1 MLAIMVV
8 ATAVSGAIIYYSRG
22 GSSPAVG
29 TDLPSGNGLS
39 GALSNPQLA
48 NLTSALGGLSGNLS
62 NPALTNL
69 TSSLGGLSGALS
81 NSTLANFTV
90 ALGGQVVV
98 GDSSFPA
105 EDFTASG
112 TTTTFTCAASP
123 SAAYLTLTDN
133 GTGSASVA
141 SISIASVGGITE
153 FAPSGACDI
162 TTGAGA
168 ITYIMLPATSQ
179 ISPSAVS
186 GSYYAGVVT
195 LSDGSQI
202 PFEGTWQ

>member
-1 MLAIMVV
+1 MVV
-8 ATAVSGAIIYYSRG
+8 ATGVSGAIIYYSRG
-22 GSSPAVG
+22 GSSPAIG
-29 TDLPSGNGLS
+29 TNLPAVNGLS
-39 GALSNPQLA
+39 GTLSDAQLA
-48 NLTSALGGLSGNLS
+48 NLTSALGGVS
-62 NPALTNL
+62 NPATSNL
-69 TSSLGGLSGALS
+69 TSALGELSGALS